1 MSMAGG
7 KRPQAYFKYLLSLLF
22 FGSNGVVASRISLNS
37 YEIVFF
43 RTLLGS
49 LFLIAVFLFSK
60 GKIQGF
66 QNKKHLMFLSISGVA
81 MGVSWMLLFEAY
93 TKIGVSMATL
103 VYYCGP
109 VIVMALSPLI
119 FHERLGIGRIAGF
132 GVVLGGMLLIN
143 GEALQQNEFSWGLLY
158 GILSAVM
165 YAFMVI
171 FNKKAKSITG
181 LENAMLQLIVS
192 FVTLSVFMVAKQGF
206 PMASLSQNLLPVLFL
221 GIVNT
226 GIGCY
231 LYFSSIENLSA
242 GTIAIFGY
250 LEPLSA
256 VVFAVAFLQER
267 LSVVQI
273 LGGIFIIG
281 GAAIGELSSLKGS
294 R

>member
-1 MSMAGG
+1 
-7 KRPQAYFKYLLSLLF
+7 
-22 FGSNGVVASRISLNS
+22 
-37 YEIVFF
+37 
-43 RTLLGS
+43 
-49 LFLIAVFLFSK
+49 
-60 GKIQGF
+60 
-66 QNKKHLMFLSISGVA
+66 
-81 MGVSWMLLFEAY
+81 
-93 TKIGVSMATL
+93 
-103 VYYCGP
+103 
-109 VIVMALSPLI
+109 
-119 FHERLGIGRIAGF
+119 
-132 GVVLGGMLLIN
+132 
-143 GEALQQNEFSWGLLY
+143 
-158 GILSAVM
+158 
-165 YAFMVI
+165 
-171 FNKKAKSITG
+171 
-181 LENAMLQLIVS
+181 
-192 FVTLSVFMVAKQGF
+192 
-206 PMASLSQNLLPVLFL
+206 MASLSQNLLPVLFL